1 MIEALFIIGL
11 IGALMAFVGDSLA
24 SLEAFPAICAGAVF
38 VPLLTWRDR
47 INLLRGYDLEKIRR
61 GPLPP
66 ARFYWSIRGPRLR
79 LRTIGLI
86 PISIVAWGVAIGF
99 PASLQFD
106 RTSAVGWLASVIAIL
121 ASARMTAGTLVYFR
135 GAQWT
140 DPMSPAV
147 VGGYR
152 RMMFWLSEDAEFLGR
167 GQLKRPNEKERAV
180 Y

>member
-11 IGALMAFVGDSLA
+11 IGALMAFVGEALSSLD
-24 SLEAFPAICAGAVF
+24 AFPAICAGSVL
-38 VPLLTWRDR
+38 VPLLTWRDYTQ
-47 INLLRGYDLEKIRR
+47 LLQTYDLEKIRR
-61 GPLPP
+61 SPLPP
-66 ARFYWSIRGPRLR
+66 ARFYWSFRGPQLC

-86 PISIVAWGVAIGF
+86 PISIIAWTVTIVS
-99 PASLQFD
+99 PASAQVD
-106 RTSAVGWLASVIAIL
+106 RSSAVGWLATIVAIL
-121 ASARMTAGTLVYFR
+121 ATARMAAGTLAYFR
-135 GAQWT
+135 GAQWM
-140 DPMSPAV
+140 DPMAPAL